1 MFEFSSV
8 RRDENIIF
16 WHFVFCVWCIYD
28 ELMFDLLNA
37 TCTVKMRLTPRL
49 SLVFPRTF
57 WTFISHFP
65 SFFPFIR
72 FLSLFSWHSRVF
84 LFFKL
89 SFLVLHYLVSSS
101 CSSLLSCSYMVDYSF
116 VSLILLHFGLQ
127 LFADVLSFGIP
138 LSFAALHSGK
148 SALPH

>member
-1 MFEFSSV
+1 MVHLWRVDVWSTKCHVYGQDASDTQTFLGFSAHIL
-8 RRDENIIF
+8 D
-16 WHFVFCVWCIYD
+16 IY
-28 ELMFDLLNA
+28 LTFSLL
-37 TCTVKMRLTPRL
+37 
-49 SLVFPRTF
+49 
-57 WTFISHFP
+57 
-65 SFFPFIR
+65 FPFIR
-72 FLSLFSWHSRVF
+72 FLSLFSWRSRFF

-127 LFADVLSFGIP
+127 IFADVLSFGIP

>member
-1 MFEFSSV
+1 MVHLWRVDVWSTKCHVYGQDASDTQTFLGFSAHIL
-8 RRDENIIF
+8 D
-16 WHFVFCVWCIYD
+16 IY
-28 ELMFDLLNA
+28 LTFSLL
-37 TCTVKMRLTPRL
+37 
-49 SLVFPRTF
+49 
-57 WTFISHFP
+57 
-65 SFFPFIR
+65 FPFIR
-72 FLSLFSWHSRVF
+72 FLSLFSWRSRVF

>member
-1 MFEFSSV
+1 MFRV
-8 RRDENIIF
+8 QR
-16 WHFVFCVWCIYD
+16 IYD
-28 ELMFDLLNA
+28 ELMFDLLSA
-37 TCTVKMRLTPRL
+37 TCTIKMCLACRL
-49 SLVFPRTF
+49 SLVFPRMF
-57 WTFISHFP
+57 WPFISPFSLHFP
-65 SFFPFIR
+65 FLR
-72 FLSLFSWHSRVF
+72 FLSLFSWRSRVF

>member
-1 MFEFSSV
+1 MVHLWRVDVWSTKCHVYGQDASDTQTFLGFSAHIL
-8 RRDENIIF
+8 D
-16 WHFVFCVWCIYD
+16 IY
-28 ELMFDLLNA
+28 LTFSLL
-37 TCTVKMRLTPRL
+37 
-49 SLVFPRTF
+49 
-57 WTFISHFP
+57 
-65 SFFPFIR
+65 FPFIR
-72 FLSLFSWHSRVF
+72 FLSLFSWHSRAF